1 MDTQI
6 ITKKLIEISSE
17 NHLSP
22 ADKQLL
28 LFVWTRQLLEN
39 ENLKKDFPI
48 VLLYSN
54 WALHIG
60 IDRDHE
66 CGPIIS
72 RISKSLFIMEQCQT
86 TLAGVI
92 SILKSL
98 LFRELII
105 QFHQLFSK
113 YSLPTMS
120 FEFPDCTHFLNQFIS
135 ELLID
140 KPITFK
146 PDKKTRK
153 YFDDITDKAKGK
165 EIMAIESIYFHFY
178 PDYGSPDDPN
188 SSAFCAV
195 CQNRKGI
202 KICIPIEFNLWPVI
216 FSKETNFDAMLSS

>member
-1 MDTQI
+1 MDTQVI
-6 ITKKLIEISSE
+6 IEKLREISSKK
-17 NHLSP
+17 HLSP
-22 ADKQLL
+22 YEQHL
-28 LFVWTRQLLEN
+28 LFVWTRHLLEN

-54 WALHIG
+54 WVLHTEIN
-60 IDRDHE
+60 RDHE
-66 CGPIIS
+66 CGPIIY

-86 TLAGVI
+86 TLAGAI

-98 LFRELII
+98 LFRELIS

-113 YSLPTMS
+113 YSLPTMI
-120 FEFPDCTHFLNQFIS
+120 FEFPDCMQFLNQLIS

-140 KPITFK
+140 KPITLK

-153 YFDDITDKAKGK
+153 YFDDITKRAKGK
-165 EIMAIESIYFHFY
+165 EIMAIESIYFHSY

-195 CQNRKGI
+195 CKNRKGI
-202 KICIPIEFNLWPVI
+202 EICIPIEFNLWPVI
-216 FSKETNFDAMLSS
+216 FSNETYFDAMLSS